1 MTEAEWLDCTDPK
14 LMLEFLRGKASERKL
29 RLFAVGCCRR
39 VRGLLTSEKSRKAVE
54 VAERYV
60 DGQTGQSEL
69 LGAVRGAERE
79 AASSCGPGFG
89 YDAVAA
95 VIAAGDPNTTSVDA
109 ALLAAH
115 NAVNAAGGPSLH
127 RRTAF
132 MAERSGQVRLLRCI
146 IGNPFRPVSI
156 QASLLAWSDGT
167 PVRIGQAI
175 YEERAFDR
183 MPILA
188 DALED
193 AGCTDPTILDHCR
206 GPGEHVRGCWVV
218 DLLLGKK

>member
-1 MTEAEWLDCTDPK
+1 MTEQEWLDCTDPK
-14 LMLEFLRGKASERKL
+14 PMLEFLRGRASERKL

-39 VRGLLTSEKSRKAVE
+39 VWSLLTTEKSRKAVE

-69 LGAVRGAERE
+69 LGAGRGAERE
-79 AASSCGPGFG
+79 AASSRGLN

-95 VIAAGDPNTTSVDA
+95 VIAAGDPNATSVDA
-109 ALLAAH
+109 AILAAH
-115 NAVNAAGGPSLH
+115 NAVNAAWGSSLH
-127 RRTAF
+127 RRAASL
-132 MAERSGQVRLLRCI
+132 AEQSSQAQFLRCI

-156 QASLLAWSDGT
+156 RAGLLAWNDGT
-167 PVRIGQAI
+167 VRRIAQSI

-183 MPILA
+183 MPVLA

-193 AGCTDPTILDHCR
+193 AGCTNRAILDHCR
-206 GPGEHVRGCWVV
+206 QPGQHVRGCWIL
-218 DLLLGKK
+218 DLILGKE

>member
-1 MTEAEWLDCTDPK
+1 MTEQEWLDCTDPK

-69 LGAVRGAERE
+69 LAAVRGAERE
-79 AASSCGPGFG
+79 AASSGGPVIG

-95 VIAAGDPNTTSVDA
+95 VIAAADPNTTSVDA
-109 ALLAAH
+109 ALSTAH
-115 NAVNAAGGPSLH
+115 NAVNAAGGSFLH

-132 MAERSGQVRLLRCI
+132 MAERSAQVRLLRCI

-156 QASLLAWSDGT
+156 QARLLAWSDGN

-183 MPILA
+183 LPILA
-188 DALED
+188 DALLD
-193 AGCTDPTILDHCR
+193 AGCEDEALTQHCR
-206 GPGEHVRGCWVV
+206 EPGPHVRGCWAI
-218 DLLLGKK
+218 DLILGKE